1 MTNRKKEF
9 AKFLCGG
16 ETFHAVTHA
25 YLLFSGTQLTVLGI
39 TTTPTLNLVSVLIS
53 IAIAVALGLYA
64 WRPTKTKLHG
74 RNEGET
80 L

>member
-9 AKFLCGG
+9 AKFICGG

-39 TTTPTLNLVSVLIS
+39 TTTPTLNLVSVVVS
-53 IAIAVALGLYA
+53 TAIAIVLGLYA
-64 WRPTKTKLHG
+64 WRPMKAK
-74 RNEGET
+74 RQEPNESE
-80 L
+80 